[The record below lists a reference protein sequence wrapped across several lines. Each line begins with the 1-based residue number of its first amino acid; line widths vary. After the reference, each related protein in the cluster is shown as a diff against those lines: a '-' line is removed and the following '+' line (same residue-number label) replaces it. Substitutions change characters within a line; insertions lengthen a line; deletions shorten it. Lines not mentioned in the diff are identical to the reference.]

1 MIESI
6 LESQNQTPITVT
18 DISQSGILPP
28 TPGMEQ
34 VEPGQTAP
42 TPPAPLANPQPITVN
57 ATQKEVKMNTP
68 TPSPFTGDRKK
79 LEEFLIETDM
89 YLSMNEDTY
98 NTDQRQIIFALS
110 FMKDGTAG
118 PWKQSGEQQPR
129 DLGTVQKGVERF
141 IIRPRQRR

>member
-1 MIESI
+1 M
-6 LESQNQTPITVT
+6 SQANT
-18 DISQSGILPP
+18 LPP

-34 VEPGQTAP
+34 VEPQQTI
-42 TPPAPLANPQPITVN
+42 PAPPVPPPANPQPITVN

-68 TPSPFTGDRKK
+68 TPFTEDRKK

-89 YLSMNEDTY
+89 YPSMNEDTY

-118 PWKQSGEQQPR
+118 PWKQSFWTQAR

-141 IIRPRQRR
+141 ILCPRQRR

>member
-1 MIESI
+1 M
-6 LESQNQTPITVT
+6 
-18 DISQSGILPP
+18 SQSSILPP

-42 TPPAPLANPQPITVN
+42 APPAPPVPPPVNPQLITVN

-68 TPSPFTGDRKK
+68 IPFTGDRKK

-118 PWKQSGEQQPR
+118 PWKQSFWTQARESNMLHEQLNPGYTLLVLR
-129 DLGTVQKGVERF
+129 L
-141 IIRPRQRR
+141 IIFSTI